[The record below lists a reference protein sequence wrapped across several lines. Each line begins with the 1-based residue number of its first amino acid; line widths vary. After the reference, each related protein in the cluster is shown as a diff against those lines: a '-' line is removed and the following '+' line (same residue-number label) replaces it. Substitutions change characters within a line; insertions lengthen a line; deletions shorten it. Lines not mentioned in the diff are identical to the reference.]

1 MKKSTKQSR
10 KPTEDNLPY
19 ESESEDELAGLQPL
33 RPKRRGGNAD
43 VANPLLEGK
52 GDDGKYAPGTRAGSK
67 NFAEDSVDN
76 HDLGNAD
83 PETREGGSQDL
94 KNGTEMGT
102 PTSSADA
109 LQNDEWIGDA
119 ETESID
125 NKGAVIL
132 GVYDHVAGDVGELN
146 FSEGDSIEV
155 VQKHDD
161 AWWEGKI
168 SVQAKSG
175 YFPSIILMLRE
186 IGPWDCS

>member
-1 MKKSTKQSR
+1 MDT
-10 KPTEDNLPY
+10 
-19 ESESEDELAGLQPL
+19 
-33 RPKRRGGNAD
+33 
-43 VANPLLEGK
+43 
-52 GDDGKYAPGTRAGSK
+52 
-67 NFAEDSVDN
+67 

-161 AWWEGKI
+161 AWWEGKNLRTGEVGI
-168 SVQAKSG
+168 
-175 YFPSIILMLRE
+175 FPVNYT
-186 IGPWDCS
+186 DAA